1 MSRTAVRLQRFGA
14 AGACLAL
21 GIGLA
26 ACSGSTS
33 SSSASSSSTS
43 SASGKASG
51 PIQLGTIDAMTGD
64 YAVLGAQVNS
74 GVVAAV
80 DAANKAG
87 GLLGQ
92 QIKLTTLDDQSSAT
106 MAQQQVTQLKSQY
119 KAVAIMGPEDSTS
132 ISAAVP
138 VATNLQL
145 PEVVSSAAWP
155 NGLTTA
161 QTAWAWSAT
170 VNTTDGIERYISYFK
185 QHNIKSVAIIGNG
198 TPFSAQLQTYFK
210 SQGSSL
216 PFKVV
221 ANEQFTAGATD
232 VSPQISRA
240 LAAKPDFVLSWV
252 SGTDQVN
259 VVKTYKRLGSSVP
272 LGINGGNAGSAVR
285 KAIGDAN
292 LQGVFCLAYPT
303 QFISQMPSGWTSKA
317 AAEQYLSQ
325 MQAAGKDA
333 DGGASNAVLGW
344 DAATSLID
352 AIKTAGSTDNS
363 AIQKALDSQTY
374 VGATSTFQRTAA
386 AHSAAEPGGYV
397 LAQSQGNAW
406 KLVLTAQSSSSG

>member
-33 SSSASSSSTS
+33 SSDSGSSSSTS
-43 SASGKASG
+43 SSGKASG

-80 DAANKAG
+80 DAVNKAG

-106 MAQQQVTQLKSQY
+106 MAQQQVSQLKSQY

-138 VATNLQL
+138 EAANLQL
-145 PEVVSSAAWP
+145 PDVVSSAAWP
-155 NGLTTA
+155 NGLSTA

-170 VNTTDGIERYISYFK
+170 VNTTDGIERYITYFK

-198 TPFSAQLQTYFK
+198 TPFSQQLQTYF
-210 SQGSSL
+210 SAQGSSL
-216 PFKVV
+216 PFKIV

-240 LAAKPDFVLSWV
+240 LAAKPQFVLSWV

-259 VVKTYKRLGSSVP
+259 VIKTYKRLGSSVP

-303 QFISQMPSGWTSKA
+303 QFINQMPSGWTSKQA
-317 AAEQYLSQ
+317 AQQYLSD

-344 DAATSLID
+344 DAAMTLID
-352 AIKTAGSTDNS
+352 GIKAAGSTSNT
-363 AIQKALDSQTY
+363 AIQQALDAQTY
-374 VGATSTFQRTAA
+374 VGATSTFHRTAD
-386 AHSAAEPGGYV
+386 AHSAADPGGYV
-397 LAQSQGNAW
+397 LAQSQGSAW
-406 KLVLTAQSSSSG
+406 KLVLAAQPGSTG